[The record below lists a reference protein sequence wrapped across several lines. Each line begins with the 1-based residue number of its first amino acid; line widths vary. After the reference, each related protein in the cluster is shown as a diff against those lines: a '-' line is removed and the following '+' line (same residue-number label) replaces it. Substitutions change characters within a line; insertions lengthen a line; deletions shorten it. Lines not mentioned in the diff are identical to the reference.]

1 MIKSSPIPAIV
12 DDLADS
18 LASLPGIGPKLAGRL
33 AVYLATRGKGV
44 GENLQKLL
52 REVDNL
58 SICQQCGNIAQGDK
72 CTICNDSQ
80 RDDSLLL
87 IVESP
92 LDLVQFERT
101 GEYQGRYIVIG
112 KLISPVN
119 GVTVKDTNIDKLLL
133 QVELSTPSEIILGLS
148 STVEADATA
157 MYITDQ
163 LKQILPDVRISRLAR
178 GLSSGVSLEYLDTSS
193 LSGALNNRVLA
204 E

>member
-58 SICQQCGNIAQGDK
+58 SICQQCGNIAQGEK
-72 CTICNDSQ
+72 CAICSDPQ
-80 RDDSLLL
+80 RDDSMLL

-101 GEYQGRYIVIG
+101 GEYQGRYVVIG

-133 QVELSTPSEIILGLS
+133 QVEISRPSEIILGLS

-157 MYITDQ
+157 MYITDH
-163 LKQILPDVRISRLAR
+163 LKQILPDVRITRLAR
-178 GLSSGVSLEYLDTSS
+178 GLSSGVSLEYLDSSS
-193 LSGALNNRVLA
+193 LSGALNNRVLT